1 MRLADGGLDVDRFC
15 LLYPSSFPGAS
26 KKLVVPTGGDKDD
39 GDGASPLDGDG
50 HDDRLVHPASADG
63 EDISLPC
70 LLRPSSSAVAS
81 MRVAMSQDLFK
92 GLDSPLVPPAFAVD
106 SLVIVTGGDED

>member
-1 MRLADGGLDVDRFC
+1 M
-15 LLYPSSFPGAS
+15 
-26 KKLVVPTGGDKDD
+26 PTGGDKDD

-81 MRVAMSQDLFK
+81 MGVAMSQDLFK

-106 SLVIVTGGDED
+106 SPVLVTGGDEDGDQVLLQSSLQETVAKSMTLNEELNL